1 MLIKNN
7 QCYPTGGS
15 VWRRGG
21 SGETLSLSTTD
32 REWLCVA
39 PGEVQVG
46 YQEKFLLRK
55 SGNTLEQAVQ
65 RGSGDTIP
73 GGVQL
78 KGRCGTEEPDLEWM
92 YVLTVGQADLSGL
105 SNLNHSMIL

>member
-21 SGETLSLSTTD
+21 TGETLSLSTTD

-46 YQEKFLLRK
+46 Y
-55 SGNTLEQAVQ
+55 
-65 RGSGDTIP
+65 
-73 GGVQL
+73 
-78 KGRCGTEEPDLEWM
+78 
-92 YVLTVGQADLSGL
+92 
-105 SNLNHSMIL
+105 